1 MSGTTGDSERKGT
14 TIIWNTQIF
23 EQKKSNCKLSD
34 SIINIEEYSEV
45 RECDYKGEHYSVRD
59 NGAIMRHAREGKP
72 TRKGDNIWSF
82 GNKEEKSGYMIFCG
96 SRVHIIV
103 ATAFHGAND
112 STKLVVDHIDTNRC
126 NNRPDNLRWLT
137 RLENALN
144 NPATRKRIAYLCGGD
159 IQKFI
164 DNPSCLRDLTGT
176 NQDVMWMRTVT
187 KEEARNAYERVMSW
201 AATSEDETQ
210 SHGGRLG
217 EWIFSNQQSKTLY
230 DPWGNPLNE
239 KKISY
244 PSRELP
250 DVPHVVLKSGIG
262 EDVDYVLSDSLT
274 PNALQG
280 NWRTP
285 TEFLCCPAQITATP
299 LEDYFANLKK
309 DSVFAKTQWGESV
322 ILDYAISVDK
332 RHLWVLAEQKG
343 DIKPWK
349 VTEIVMYENC
359 FLHLSRHTY
368 FSETGGHKYFVLE
381 QGKEWDGED
390 CIDDYC

>member
-1 MSGTTGDSERKGT
+1 MSE
-14 TIIWNTQIF
+14 
-23 EQKKSNCKLSD
+23 
-34 SIINIEEYSEV
+34 SIINIDNYSEV

-59 NGAIMRHAREGKP
+59 NGAIMRHPRDGKSI
-72 TRKGDNIWSF
+72 RKGDNLWSF
-82 GNKEEKSGYMIFCG
+82 GSKDDKSGYMIFCG
-96 SRVHIIV
+96 ARVHIVV
-103 ATAFHGAND
+103 ATAFLGAND

-126 NNRPDNLRWLT
+126 NNRPENLRWLT

-144 NPATRKRIAYLCGGD
+144 NPVTRKRIAYLCGGD

-176 NQDVMWMRTVT
+176 NQDIMWMRTVT
-187 KEEARNAYERVMSW
+187 KEEAQNAYERVMSW
-201 AATSEDETQ
+201 AATSEDEAQ
-210 SHGGRLG
+210 SHGGKMG
-217 EWIFSNQQSKTLY
+217 EWIFSKQHSKTQY

-239 KKISY
+239 EKSSA
-244 PSRELP
+244 PSLEIP
-250 DVPHVVLKSGIG
+250 EVPHVVLKSGIG
-262 EDVDYVLSDSLT
+262 EDVEYILSDSLT

-285 TEFLCCPAQITATP
+285 TEFLCCPIQITATP

-309 DSVFAKTQWGESV
+309 GSVFAKTQWGETL
-322 ILDYAISVDK
+322 ILDSAISEDK
-332 RHLWVLAEQKG
+332 KHLWVLAEQKG

-349 VTEIVMYENC
+349 VIEIVMSENH

-368 FSETGGHKYFVLE
+368 FSETGGHKYFTLE
-381 QGKEWDGED
+381 QGKEWDGGD